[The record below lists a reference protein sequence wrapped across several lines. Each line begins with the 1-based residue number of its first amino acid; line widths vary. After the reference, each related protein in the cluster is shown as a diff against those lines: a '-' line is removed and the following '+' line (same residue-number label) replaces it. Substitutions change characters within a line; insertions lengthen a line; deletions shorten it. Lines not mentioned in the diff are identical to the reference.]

1 MANTG
6 VKSEEIEVNGF
17 EIEVS
22 ERKLTAH
29 QILELAKK
37 KGAMPG
43 DPDGY
48 FLQGDKSKYGQNDEV
63 DLMEDHSFITIPN
76 KPTPVA

>member
-1 MANTG
+1 MSNMG
-6 VKSEEIEVNGF
+6 IKLEEIEVNGMD
-17 EIEVS
+17 IEVS
-22 ERKLTAH
+22 SQKLTAH

-43 DPDGY
+43 DPNGY
-48 FLQGDKSKYGQNDEV
+48 FLQGDKGEYKQDDEV
-63 DLMEDHSFITIPN
+63 NIEEDHRFLTIPN